1 MQRASDPTG
10 AVTRMAS
17 IRKIPLVI
25 TGGEGGKTSPLT
37 VFSNDLCS
45 ATASGVYNVTATNAD
60 GNHIELASWD
70 AERQE
75 DYGRL
80 KPMSHSDV
88 VLMCFSIDSPDS
100 LVESPKSLTQELF
113 HRCRSL
119 FIILVGNKNCPSFS
133 LTVPHTATTKKDDVA
148 PEE

>member
-37 VFSNDLCS
+37 VFSNDSCS

-60 GNHIELASWD
+60 GNHLELASWD
-70 AERQE
+70 AEQQE
-75 DYGRL
+75 DYGLL
-80 KPMSHSDV
+80 KPLSHSRRRLDV
-88 VLMCFSIDSPDS
+88 L
-100 LVESPKSLTQELF
+100 Q
-113 HRCRSL
+113 HRLSL
-119 FIILVGNKNCPSFS
+119 FFGGESEVADAGD
-133 LTVPHTATTKKDDVA
+133 VPPLPQPVHHPRGEQDTPRLPAYGAA
-148 PEE
+148 PGHDEEGRRGA